1 MKGNPKSKIREPEE
15 IQNPRAE
22 VGSLLGGTYQIAAH
36 GWPGGPS
43 EISQPRS
50 GWFDGKEICPGG
62 TWESSTVPPGRNIF
76 LRILPATLWLAI
88 FHRRFATLVGGCE

>member
-36 GWPGGPS
+36 GWPGGTS
-43 EISQPRS
+43 EV
-50 GWFDGKEICPGG
+50 
-62 TWESSTVPPGRNIF
+62 SSVPPGRNIF
-76 LRILPATLWLAI
+76 PRILPATLWLAN
-88 FHRRFATLVGGCE
+88 FHRRLATLDGGCE